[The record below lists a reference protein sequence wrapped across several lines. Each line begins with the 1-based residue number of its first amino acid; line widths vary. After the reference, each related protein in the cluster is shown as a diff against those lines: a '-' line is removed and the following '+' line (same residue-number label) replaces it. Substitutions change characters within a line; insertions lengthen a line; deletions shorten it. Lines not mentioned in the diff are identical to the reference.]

1 MSQDAR
7 TSPFN
12 LEHRIC
18 HQIRLPSLSSAGK
31 GAPAKHFGPGYC
43 WSLSCMEHGGNLSLQ
58 WLSSLLPGLGEL
70 LILALPESI
79 SAESL
84 ALWHS
89 TWRMLKEPAEGM
101 VMMGSTL
108 FGGTLCGCGSKP
120 SGFSGLGPPG
130 SAFPTHQL

>member
-12 LEHRIC
+12 LEYRIC

-31 GAPAKHFGPGYC
+31 GAPAKHLGPGHC
-43 WSLSCMEHGGNLSLQ
+43 WSLSCMGHGGNLSLQ

-70 LILALPESI
+70 LILALPEGI
-79 SAESL
+79 SAKSL
-84 ALWHS
+84 ALWYS
-89 TWRMLKEPAEGM
+89 SWRMLKEPAEGP

-108 FGGTLCGCGSKP
+108 FGGTL
-120 SGFSGLGPPG
+120 
-130 SAFPTHQL
+130 